1 MAGRNIYRSRGPGA
15 FVLPYSSVGPV
26 YFGFTPLPAAVVA
39 LVVAILVAYFLS
51 AEAAKRPFFRRF
63 EL

>member
-1 MAGRNIYRSRGPGA
+1 
-15 FVLPYSSVGPV
+15 V
-26 YFGFTPLPAAVVA
+26 YFGFTPLPAGVVA
-39 LVVAILVAYFLS
+39 LVATILVAYFAS